1 MKDKQHDI
9 FISYSSE
16 DKPVADA
23 VCHALEENCIT
34 CWIAP
39 RDVMPGITYARQIIQ
54 AIDHC
59 QAMILIFSANSN
71 LSPHVENEV
80 DRAFNAGKPII
91 SFIID
96 NAPMSDELNYYLGRK
111 HWLIAYPDYR
121 EKTREL
127 LVSVF
132 RLLGKELP
140 TESQEA
146 TNKPE
151 RKAEIHI
158 KADANCTMLRFGTVL
173 ANLQANQDHV
183 IHLMPGKH
191 KFTFIAT
198 EDSSIKEERIYSLSP
213 EILSDFIDIKIK
225 QKIVNKIKRE
235 KEEKERQAE
244 EELKRKEE
252 EKKVKEEEE
261 KNREE
266 EKRIRTLIGHTDCVD
281 SAAFSPDGSRIVSA
295 SNDETVKIWDT
306 QTGECIRTLEGHT
319 SRVHTAAFSP
329 DGSRIVSASNDE
341 TVKIWD
347 TQTGKCIRTL
357 TGHTDSV
364 WSAAFSPD
372 GNSIASA
379 GWWDRTIR
387 IWNTETGKCIQIL
400 KKSLFNNKEG
410 HTKAIAYAAFS
421 PDGKRIAST
430 STNILI
436 WDIVKGKII
445 KKLEGHTDAV
455 WSAAFSPDGKRIVSA
470 SMDQTTRIW
479 DVETGECVK
488 ILKGNVHSAAF
499 SPDGKRIV
507 SAGKY
512 EARIWNAETGESIKR
527 FHRKIGAL
535 RHLSFS
541 PDGSKIAIASEL
553 HCIYILDISNL

>member
-96 NAPMSDELNYYLGRK
+96 NAQMSDELNYYLGRK

-266 EKRIRTLIGHTDCVD
+266 EKRIRTLTGHTDCVD

-306 QTGECIRTLEGHT
+306 QTGECIRTLTGHT
-319 SRVHTAAFSP
+319 SCVHTAAFSP
-329 DGSRIVSASNDE
+329 DGSRIM
-341 TVKIWD
+341 
-347 TQTGKCIRTL
+347 
-357 TGHTDSV
+357 
-364 WSAAFSPD
+364 
-372 GNSIASA
+372 SA